1 MRMTTNLA
9 SIVFALALLT
19 VSNADT
25 FLEGPNQFDIE
36 FVTIGSPGNEP
47 TRTGS
52 GDVAY
57 VYRMGKFETSRQ
69 QIQLANQLG
78 GLEISISD
86 LDYLDGG
93 PRPELPASGISTN
106 EAARFVNWLNESK
119 GLPHAYKFE
128 TQPGEEGY
136 DSNALFQAW
145 EPDEPGYNPDN
156 ILRNALAQYVVPT
169 DQEWVKAAYYD
180 PPAGDVAAGYRGGIR
195 AVPGEQFNTWRVSNG
210 LIVDV
215 MAAGEDEVTGLVGM
229 IGNVWEVNETPHDL
243 VITDPRDAT
252 FHRLRGGG
260 WALAFTGER
269 GYGPNSYEIVSYR
282 LGFGVA
288 GFRVASVPEPRGCWL
303 VGFAFIF
310 ALCRRKQRSTRHS
323 E

>member
-9 SIVFALALLT
+9 SIAFVLALLT

-47 TRTGS
+47 FRNDS

-57 VYRMGKFETSRQ
+57 EYRMGKFEISRQ

-78 GLEISISD
+78 GLEISIDD
-86 LDYLDGG
+86 LGFLDGG

-180 PPAGDVAAGYRGGIR
+180 PPAGDVAAAYRGGIR

-229 IGNVWEVNETPHDL
+229 IGNVWEVNETPLGPDHL
-243 VITDPRDAT
+243 DAVS
-252 FHRLRGGG
+252 HRLRGGG
-260 WALAFTGER
+260 SVLAFTGER
-269 GYGPNSYEIVSYR
+269 GYGPNSYERQNYGLERTVS
-282 LGFGVA
+282 
-288 GFRVASVPEPRGCWL
+288 GFRVASVPEPSGCWL

-310 ALCRRKQRSTRHS
+310 ALCSRKQRSTRHS